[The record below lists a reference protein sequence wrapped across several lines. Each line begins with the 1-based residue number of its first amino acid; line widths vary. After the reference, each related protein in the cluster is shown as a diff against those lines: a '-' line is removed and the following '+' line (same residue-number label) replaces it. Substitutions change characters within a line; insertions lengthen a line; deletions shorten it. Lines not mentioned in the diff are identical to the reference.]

1 MSGHVDIREA
11 GARAAMSPRPYWYNI
26 WHHPRV
32 FRSSYPTGWSW
43 ECGCGSSSQPAL
55 PGGQRAAALGAI
67 AHVHAQQAGR

>member
-11 GARAAMSPRPYWYNI
+11 GARAPMSPRPYRYNI

-32 FRSSYPTGWSW
+32 FRSSHPTGWSW